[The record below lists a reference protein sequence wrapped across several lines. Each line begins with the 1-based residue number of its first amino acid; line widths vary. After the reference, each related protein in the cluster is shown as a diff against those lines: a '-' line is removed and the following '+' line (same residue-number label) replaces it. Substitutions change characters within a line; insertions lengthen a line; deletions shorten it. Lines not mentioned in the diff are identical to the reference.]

1 MCVNSLYTI
10 VLLCPPLFVSIL
22 LGFKIA
28 VEKYFDADLKVRLKV
43 LLEGN
48 LRLFVLSEVYT
59 RWNGNYWYTYI
70 HFFRIPKTTKMR
82 TPRYLVN
89 ILGFLYQ
96 SQFIIKFREARFTV
110 SENDYNEDSALS
122 GKYSRFSLSITI
134 YYKISRDRIY
144 GLRKEAV
151 RL

>member
-1 MCVNSLYTI
+1 M
-10 VLLCPPLFVSIL
+10 L

-28 VEKYFDADLKVRLKV
+28 VEKYFDADLKVSLKV

-59 RWNGNYWYTYI
+59 GWNGNHWYTYT
-70 HFFRIPKTTKMR
+70 FF
-82 TPRYLVN
+82 
-89 ILGFLYQ
+89 
-96 SQFIIKFREARFTV
+96 SH

-122 GKYSRFSLSITI
+122 CKYSRFSLSIIT
-134 YYKISRDRIY
+134 YYKISRDQIY
-144 GLRKEAV
+144 GFRK